1 MTIIEKFIALVC
13 EIISDKRFYYSQN
26 RETFFATDCSDLIL
40 RCLKNAGLPIG
51 KATYTGNMLDQLK
64 ATGYYDVFKFDK
76 TKLQRGDILL
86 KHISGNNGHVVLYLG
101 DNKIGEAA
109 GKKAGLRITNY
120 YYNSYQY
127 IIRIRDEAKCKMTTI
142 RKGDITIEVGLLQ
155 LFLNKYAGERLVIDC
170 DFGSKTQEAVK
181 NFQIRYNL
189 EVDGIVGKE
198 TWSKIY
204 FIMVAAS

>member
-1 MTIIEKFIALVC
+1 
-13 EIISDKRFYYSQN
+13 
-26 RETFFATDCSDLIL
+26 
-40 RCLKNAGLPIG
+40 
-51 KATYTGNMLDQLK
+51 
-64 ATGYYDVFKFDK
+64 
-76 TKLQRGDILL
+76 
-86 KHISGNNGHVVLYLG
+86 
-101 DNKIGEAA
+101 
-109 GKKAGLRITNY
+109 
-120 YYNSYQY
+120 
-127 IIRIRDEAKCKMTTI
+127 
-142 RKGDITIEVGLLQ
+142 LQ